1 MISDMKR
8 ARQATKKTS
17 RVVRHRRKIAT
28 SGAKRVEVTVPS
40 QDTLLVKA
48 MAGALRLGGDDAN
61 RIRKSLQPLLSVPK
75 AKTGKELIA
84 FLRASPLVEA
94 EVRIERD
101 QSTGRYAD
109 LG

>member
-1 MISDMKR
+1 MKR
-8 ARQATKKTS
+8 AQQATKKTS
-17 RVVRHRRKIAT
+17 HVARHRKKIAT

-40 QDTLLVKA
+40 HDAPLVKA

-61 RIRKSLQPLLSVPK
+61 RIRKSLQPLLSAPK

-84 FLRASPLVEA
+84 FLRASPLVET
-94 EVRIERD
+94 ELQIERD
-101 QSTGRYAD
+101 RSTGRYAD